1 MPSLSPKRP
10 STQPSGDSTVATLLT
25 WFLPGAGHLYLGRAT
40 FGLVAFVVVEGL
52 YLLGLKLSDGMGFEF
67 LQQELRGAFAPALA
81 PEAGNLGALIY
92 HLRGYGFGPGFPRPF
107 PSTVV
112 LGTTLTALSGV
123 LNLCLM
129 CHAHFE
135 ARLPK
140 AVHAGRRSPA
150 LAVFLAWLVPG
161 LGHLY
166 QGRKL
171 RAVLVFVCLLGLLL
185 LGTGLAET
193 SNLSRERHYYY
204 WGGQVMAGLPALL
217 LQVTWGARA
226 VTSHLPYAEAGL
238 VIASVAG
245 MLNILAMLDVFG
257 WSERAWFSPEGDEG
271 QELDAAGSQ
280 GEDLT
285 APHGEASA

>member
-1 MPSLSPKRP
+1 MTSLSRRRP

-25 WFLPGAGHLYLGRAT
+25 WFLPGAGHLYIGRAT
-40 FGLVAFVVVEGL
+40 FGLLAFVVVEGI

-67 LQQELRGAFAPALA
+67 LQEELRGAFAPALA
-81 PEAGNLGALIY
+81 PETGNLGALIY
-92 HLRGYGFGPGFPRPF
+92 HVRSYGFGPGFPRPY
-107 PSTVV
+107 PATIV

-135 ARLPK
+135 ARLSK
-140 AVHAGRRSPA
+140 EVHAGRRSPA
-150 LAVFLAWLVPG
+150 LAVLLAWLVPG

-171 RAVLVFVCLLGLLL
+171 RAVLVFVCLVGLLV
-185 LGTGLAET
+185 LGTFLAET

-204 WGGQVMAGLPALL
+204 WGGQVMAGAPALL
-217 LQVTWGARA
+217 LQALWGARA
-226 VTSHLPYAEAGL
+226 VTSHVPYAEAGL
-238 VIASVAG
+238 VIASVGG

-257 WSERAWFSPEGDEG
+257 WSERAWSGEG
-271 QELDAAGSQ
+271 QEEPAAADEPDQ
-280 GEDLT
+280 
-285 APHGEASA
+285 APAVTNGEAGA